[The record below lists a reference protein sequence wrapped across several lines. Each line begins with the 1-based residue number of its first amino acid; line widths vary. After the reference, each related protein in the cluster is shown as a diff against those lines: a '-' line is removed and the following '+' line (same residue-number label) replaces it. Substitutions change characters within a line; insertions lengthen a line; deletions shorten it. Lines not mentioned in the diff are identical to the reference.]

1 MIVCLLKNALI
12 YPKSVPKTAKM
23 STLKNDLSV
32 LIPGLPARMRPTPL
46 RIHRVTSGPAA
57 NSAPT
62 LQASWAK
69 PVGRSRAWTTLT
81 TSTTTSTST
90 QSTFSHRHFP
100 GWECLGCQN
109 QPWPQVVLVLI
120 AKDKLED
127 MDKILT
133 CFFHRPLDFMFFTRH
148 LWSNKPADLK
158 YQDPEWIILQDP
170 IFTDTFGLIVSQMVH
185 IVKADS
191 FVMLL

>member
-1 MIVCLLKNALI
+1 MGPQLVPCVASGTTENQGHRKVCRVRRRGLRTESRTTDSNHDCVFVQNALI

-62 LQASWAK
+62 LPASWAK
-69 PVGRSRAWTTLT
+69 PAARSRAWTTLT

-90 QSTFSHRHFP
+90 QSTFSHRHSP

-109 QPWPQVVLVLI
+109 QP
-120 AKDKLED
+120 
-127 MDKILT
+127 
-133 CFFHRPLDFMFFTRH
+133 
-148 LWSNKPADLK
+148 
-158 YQDPEWIILQDP
+158 
-170 IFTDTFGLIVSQMVH
+170 
-185 IVKADS
+185 
-191 FVMLL
+191 